1 MIVTSQWK
9 GFPDF
14 SKNDSANFNME
25 ASEKKKTTQYVS
37 FPTEFV
43 WAKTNTKREQRS
55 SPCLT
60 HKATLNSPWW
70 PGFAEVS
77 RSYWAPRVRVFCMS
91 LVTRGACMG
100 KPWVELENTWRPC
113 RGPVGVFFLTSGS
126 WTSCIK
132 LHKLGFFN
140 PFFCWMGG
148 QSIWKSLKIFGH
160 FETDMIGYYVSFH
173 FHVVL
178 FRIQV
183 ILDRLETFFHIRH
196 VLVTKAI
203 YSNQTFGISYPSE
216 GEISLGRLSG
226 WRIRRVTAGLV

>member
-25 ASEKKKTTQYVS
+25 ASEKKNNTICFFSNRIRLSKNKHKTRTTFFTMFDTQSHAKLPMMTWLCWGLKVLLGSSSASVLHVS
-37 FPTEFV
+37 CHTG
-43 WAKTNTKREQRS
+43 R
-55 SPCLT
+55 L
-60 HKATLNSPWW
+60 HGKAMGRT
-70 PGFAEVS
+70 GEHMEA
-77 RSYWAPRVRVFCMS
+77 MS
-91 LVTRGACMG
+91 GARRC
-100 KPWVELENTWRPC
+100 
-113 RGPVGVFFLTSGS
+113 FFLTSGS

-132 LHKLGFFN
+132 LHKLGFSN

-160 FETDMIGYYVSFH
+160 FETDMMGYYVSFH